1 MKFLAD
7 VNVSRHV
14 VERLRSR
21 GLDIT
26 RVPEIMD
33 GRSPDSEV
41 VSEARRRGAVLLSF
55 DQDFSAILAV
65 TGLTAPSLVN
75 LRVTDVDPERLA
87 RAIFAVVHASEA
99 DLLAGAVV
107 TLDDAGVRVHR
118 LPVG

>member
-14 VERLRSR
+14 VESLRSR

-41 VSEARRRGAVLLSF
+41 VSAARRLGAVLFSF
-55 DQDFSAILAV
+55 DQDFSAILAIS
-65 TGLTAPSLVN
+65 GLTAPSLIN
-75 LRVTDVDPERLA
+75 LRVTDVDAERLA
-87 RAIFAVVHASEA
+87 RAISAVVRATEA